1 MTLEGIVPQKS
12 LGRQPLGRQFSFQ
25 HFAQYIGLAASTL
38 AKKRLQGD
46 GPPFIKAGPRI
57 ILYDVLDVDA
67 WLAKRRRHSTADTG
81 DEAA

>member
-1 MTLEGIVPQKS
+1 MKAQEEEHPWRRYLRVKEA
-12 LGRQPLGRQFSFQ
+12 
-25 HFAQYIGLAASTL
+25 AQYIGLAASTL
-38 AKKRLQGD
+38 AKKRLSGD